1 MAAQPTNETLRAVVK
16 LAVQRYYQGATC
28 LGRLTLYDRIVDDP
42 DLRRFFPEDLI
53 ERRPVM
59 QARIAT
65 ALRHYGCRRRGTQC
79 RTKTTDLHPRIFEPL
94 TEEERARL
102 RALLR
107 APDPER
113 FDTLILSG
121 AH

>member
-42 DLRRFFPEDLI
+42 DLRRYFPDDLI
-53 ERRPVM
+53 ARRPVM
-59 QARIAT
+59 QARISV
-65 ALRHYGCRRRGTQC
+65 ALRYYGCMKRGAQN

-94 TEEERARL
+94 TEEERGWL
-102 RALLR
+102 Q
-107 APDPER
+107 
-113 FDTLILSG
+113 G
-121 AH
+121 AVA

>member
-1 MAAQPTNETLRAVVK
+1 MPQPPNETIQAVVK
-16 LAVQRYYQGATC
+16 LAVQRYYQGASA

-42 DLRRFFPEDLI
+42 ELRRYFPEDLI
-53 ERRPVM
+53 ARQPVM

-65 ALRHYGCRRRGTQC
+65 ALRHYGCMKRGAQN